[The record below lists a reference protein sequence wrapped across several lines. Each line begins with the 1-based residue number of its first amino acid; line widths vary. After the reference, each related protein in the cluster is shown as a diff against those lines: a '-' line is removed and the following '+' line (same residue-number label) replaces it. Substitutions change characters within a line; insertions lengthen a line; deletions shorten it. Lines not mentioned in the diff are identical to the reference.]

1 MTRGERRQV
10 SELLRATEYILLE
23 NIALRLVLEHKEV
36 PNWRKLLE
44 RILEDK
50 EILAGVHLRFH
61 DIYREIEAAEDPS
74 NALRRLVSGLP
85 SRKVQ

>member
-50 EILAGVHLRFH
+50 EILAGVHLRFR

-74 NALRRLVSGLP
+74 DAMQRLVSGLP